1 MPKQKKKVK
10 KTKKVQK
17 PRKVEGVGLL
27 GVKDSDSNFDLD
39 SDDDDKDM
47 AEEMSLSE
55 ARENEGN
62 VRLGIVKQAEFT
74 KGYVSEVVN
83 RLVTDTTL
91 AAQVISEINAK
102 LDARDA
108 KFLEAVDN
116 EFNEVDVDADAEA
129 LTKDLLAG

>member
-27 GVKDSDSNFDLD
+27 GVKDSESDFDLD

>member
-1 MPKQKKKVK
+1 
-10 KTKKVQK
+10 
-17 PRKVEGVGLL
+17 VGLL